1 MNPQLPG
8 MNRRTFLQSAAV
20 AALAVSLPGLRA
32 QSPSAPRF
40 RNLVSPD
47 RKLRIAGIGVGG
59 KGSTDLLNC
68 VDEEIVALCDVD
80 FKQGSPSF
88 LRWPNLPRFRDYRQ
102 LFDEMGDDFDAVTVS
117 TTDHMHFPIAMMAME
132 RGKHVFVQKPLS
144 HTIGEA
150 RALKAAALKTG
161 VVTQMG
167 NQGQAGEGAR
177 LAKEWIEAGV
187 IGHVREVHC
196 WDQRPVW
203 PQGIP
208 LPEPVKTIPSTI
220 DWNLWLGVAPER
232 DYSPLLAP
240 FKWRGFWDYGCGA
253 LGDMGCHLLNAPF
266 WALDLRGNVRVSAI
280 SEGNSEVCAPKWS
293 IVTFEFPERNGRPPV
308 KLIWSDGGK
317 QPPVPK
323 ELGPN
328 RTLPKGGVIYY
339 GAKGVIMDGTN
350 YGSSPRLI
358 PEEKMRAFTDRPP
371 KRLPRVPGGI
381 MKDWI
386 RACKGGPAPCSNF
399 VDHAADLTEMILLGN
414 LAIRAGQPIEWDAT
428 QGVCSNLPAATR
440 FIHKNYRVF

>member
-1 MNPQLPG
+1 
-8 MNRRTFLQSAAV
+8 MNRRTFLHTATL
-20 AALAVSLPGLRA
+20 AALAASLPSLRGQTSA
-32 QSPSAPRF
+32 ASAAPRF
-40 RNLVSPD
+40 RNLIPPG

-68 VDEEIVALCDVD
+68 ADEEFVALCDVD

-88 LRWPNLPRFRDYRQ
+88 LRWPHLPRFRDYRQ
-102 LFDEMGDDFDAVTVS
+102 MFDEIQDRFDAVTVS
-117 TTDHMHFPIAMMAME
+117 TTDHMHFPIAMMALE
-132 RGKHVFVQKPLS
+132 RGKHVFVQKPLT

-150 RALKAAALKTG
+150 RALKAAALKAG

-187 IGHVREVHC
+187 IGAVREVHC

-208 LPEPVKTIPSTI
+208 LPEPAKTIPATM

-266 WALDLRGNVRVSAI
+266 WALNLRGDVRLSAR
-280 SEGNSEVCAPKWS
+280 SEGNSEVCAPKS
-293 IVTFEFPERNGRPPV
+293 SVITYEYPARGDLPPV
-308 KLIWSDGGK
+308 KLMWFDGGN
-317 QPPVPK
+317 QPPIPK

-328 RTLPKGGVIYY
+328 GKLPKGGVIYY
-339 GAKGVIMDGTN
+339 GDKGVIMDGTN

-358 PEEKMRAFTDRPP
+358 PEERMKTFTDRPA

-381 MKDWI
+381 MQDFVS
-386 RACKGGPAPCSNF
+386 ACKGGPAPCSNF
-399 VDHAADLTEMILLGN
+399 VDHAADLTEMVLLGN
-414 LAIRAGQPIEWDAT
+414 LAIRAGQPIDWDAT
-428 QGVCSNLPAATR
+428 LGVCRNLPSASR
-440 FIHKNYRVF
+440 FINKNYRVF

>member
-1 MNPQLPG
+1 
-8 MNRRTFLQSAAV
+8 MNRRTFLKTAAV
-20 AALAVSLPGLRA
+20 AALAASVPGLRA
-32 QSPSAPRF
+32 QSTPAPRF
-40 RNLVSPD
+40 RNLIPPD

-68 VDEEIVALCDVD
+68 AGEEIVALCDVD

-88 LRWPNLPRFRDYRQ
+88 LRWPHLPRFRDYRQ
-102 LFDEMGDDFDAVTVS
+102 LFDEMGDEFDAVTVS

-150 RALKAAALKTG
+150 RALKAAALRTG

-232 DYSPLLAP
+232 DYSPQLAP

-266 WALDLRGNVRVSAI
+266 WALDLRGNVRVSAT

-293 IVTFEFPERNGRPPV
+293 IVTYEFPERNGRPPV

-328 RTLPKGGVIYY
+328 ATLPKGGVIYY
-339 GAKGVIMDGTN
+339 GDKGVIMDGTN

-381 MKDWI
+381 MADWI

-399 VDHAADLTEMILLGN
+399 IDHAADLTEMVLLGN
-414 LAIRAGQPIEWDAT
+414 LAIRVGQPIEWDAAR
-428 QGVCSNLPAATR
+428 GVCANLPSATR